1 MWRQDLATVGS
12 KKKEINMRVLI
23 KGAGDLA
30 TGVAALM
37 FRHGFQIIMTEIP
50 VPLTVRRQVAFSRA
64 VYEGTCV
71 VEDITAEL
79 ATDYERAVSLS
90 QSGKIAVVIDP
101 EAKIREV
108 FRPEIIVDGIMAKK
122 NTGTSIND
130 ASVVIA
136 LGPGFTAGK
145 DCHAVIETMR
155 GENLGKPIYNGM
167 ALPNTGIPGMVG
179 GYAAERL
186 IKAAADGKMKPVA
199 SIGDIVKKGDL
210 LALTGNKNVY
220 AQIDGVIRGMLQEN
234 VDVYEGM
241 KIGDVDPRCDESL
254 VYIISDKS
262 VKIGK
267 GVLKAVEE
275 LVFKDCGICLLAA
288 GSSTRFGSNKLL
300 YEKNGKPLFLNMF
313 DKMSVFSSCVKT
325 VVTGYEEIESKA
337 PEYRISVTENK
348 SPEKGISESVK
359 LGLEHILS
367 DKPDTKAI
375 MFAVCDQP
383 ELSEKTMYKLM
394 VCHGMNEDK
403 ICSPEAGGKNGN
415 PVIFGKKFF
424 PELMELT
431 GDTGGKSVIKRHL
444 SELVTIPVDEAELK
458 DLDYRL

>member
-1 MWRQDLATVGS
+1 
-12 KKKEINMRVLI
+12 MRVLI

-64 VYEGTCV
+64 VYEGRCV

-79 ATDYERAVSLS
+79 AENCERAVSLS

-101 EAKIREV
+101 EAQIRE
-108 FRPEIIVDGIMAKK
+108 FFKPEIIVDCIMAKT
-122 NTGTSIND
+122 NTGTGIND
-130 ASVVIA
+130 APVVIA

-155 GENLGKPIYNGM
+155 GANLGKPIYSGM
-167 ALPNTGIPGMVG
+167 AIPNTGIPGVIG

-199 SIGDIVKKGDL
+199 SIGDMVKKGDL
-210 LALTGNKNVY
+210 LAVTGDKNVY
-220 AQIDGVIRGMLQEN
+220 AQVDGVVRGMLQAD

-241 KIGDVDPRCDESL
+241 KIGDVDPRCDNSL

-267 GVLKAVEE
+267 GVLKAVEI

-288 GSSTRFGSNKLL
+288 GSSSRFGSNKLL
-300 YEKNGKPLFLNMF
+300 YEKDGKPLFLNMF
-313 DKMSVFSSCVKT
+313 EKISVFSSCTKT

-337 PEYRISVTENK
+337 SEYEFSVTVNK

-367 DKPDTKAI
+367 DNPNTKAI
-375 MFAVCDQP
+375 MFVVCDQP
-383 ELSEKTMYKLM
+383 ELSIKTMYALM
-394 VCHGMNEDK
+394 VRHGMNENL
-403 ICSPEAGGKNGN
+403 ICCPEAEGKTGN
-415 PVIFGKKFF
+415 PVIFGKNYFS
-424 PELMELT
+424 ELEQLA
-431 GDTGGKSVIKRHL
+431 GDTGGKSVMKKHM
-444 SELVTIPVDEAELK
+444 SELITMPVDEAELK
-458 DLDYRL
+458 DLDYRI